1 MVKSSEALLAHP
13 WISDKGP
20 VRHFVHVHEKLQ
32 TRHGRE
38 EHVGQGHIHQE
49 VKPMKTMGKIWGKD
63 GKLHWRRRFYHGQSD
78 PYSPQKNA
86 NAFCLLLVIVHV
98 QQPKN

>member
-38 EHVGQGHIHQE
+38 EQVGQGHIHQE
-49 VKPMKTMGKIWGKD
+49 VKPMKTWENMGKRWGTPLETE
-63 GKLHWRRRFYHGQSD
+63 GQYHGQSD

-86 NAFCLLLVIVHV
+86 YAFCLLLMIVHV
-98 QQPKN
+98 Q

>member
-49 VKPMKTMGKIWGKD
+49 VKPMKTWENIGKRWETPLK
-63 GKLHWRRRFYHGQSD
+63 KRRFDHGQSD

-86 NAFCLLLVIVHV
+86 YAFCLLLVMVHV
-98 QQPKN
+98 Q

>member
-49 VKPMKTMGKIWGKD
+49 VKPMKTWENMGKRWETPLETEVLSWSIWP
-63 GKLHWRRRFYHGQSD
+63 L
-78 PYSPQKNA
+78 
-86 NAFCLLLVIVHV
+86 
-98 QQPKN
+98 